1 MKLALPLSQNELSS
15 HFGHCEA
22 FAVFTIEDGKIVKHE
37 TIDPP
42 VHEPGSHPRFLHE
55 LGVSV
60 VIAGGMGIKAQEL
73 FQQNSIEVI
82 IGVCPLPLTELVQ
95 MYIDHKLEAGDN
107 RCDH

>member
-1 MKLALPLSQNELSS
+1 MKLAMPLSQNELSS

-22 FAVFTIEDGKIVKHE
+22 FAIFTIEDGKISKQE
-37 TIDPP
+37 TVDPP

-60 VIAGGMGIKAQEL
+60 VIAGGMGMKAQEL
-73 FQQNSIEVI
+73 FQQNGIEVI
-82 IGVCPLPLTELVQ
+82 VGVCPLPLTDIVT
-95 MYIDHKLEAGDN
+95 MYINNKLEAGDN

>member
-1 MKLALPLSQNELSS
+1 MKLALPTANNELSS

-22 FAVFTIEDGKIVKHE
+22 FAIFTIEDGKIVKHE
-37 TIDPP
+37 TVAPP

-60 VIAGGMGIKAQEL
+60 VISGGMGIKAQDL
-73 FQQNSIEVI
+73 FRQNDIEVI
-82 IGVCPLPLTELVQ
+82 VGVCPLPLKDIVEMCLQ
-95 MYIDHKLEAGDN
+95 NNLEAGDN